1 MKKTKKNRQSPAVNH
16 TSHNCRAIVVGCM
29 DFRLRTGIRKWTSK
43 LEGGFDRLAI
53 AGGVKNLPFV
63 LEQVELSYKLHHIC
77 EVYLINHEDCGAY
90 GEEGTLKKHR
100 QDLSFAKKIIG
111 QKFPKLKITTL
122 FQKLNGDIV
131 KI

>member
-1 MKKTKKNRQSPAVNH
+1 MKKGTA
-16 TSHNCRAIVVGCM
+16 HNCRAIVVGCM
-29 DFRLRTGIRKWTSK
+29 DFRLRSDIRKWTAK

-77 EVYLINHEDCGAY
+77 EVYLMNHEDCGAY

-100 QDLSFAKKIIG
+100 QDLSFAKKIIK
-111 QKFPKLKITTL
+111 QKFPKLKIVTL
-122 FQKLNGDIV
+122 FKKLNGNFV
-131 KI
+131 EV